1 MDGSVS
7 GRIKC
12 TLVNWTGIAYKIPR
26 VDLDLC
32 KERNELKQSGIYFL
46 FGVQEEDRESVVYV
60 GQAGARKNGEGLLC
74 RLQEHKRNSE
84 KDYWSEA
91 IVLTTSNN
99 SFGPTEISY
108 LENRFCEMA
117 NKTHRYI
124 VKNSNEP
131 THGNVTEEKESEL
144 EEFIEYAQ
152 LVVGVLG
159 HKLFEPLAKVRNVT
173 KDVEQQ
179 ESELEVDGDG
189 TVYYIKRR
197 GANAQAVQTVDGFV
211 LLSGSLISKEPVN
224 SCPERFITMREN
236 YKQYIGE
243 DMRTIR
249 DIQFKSP
256 SGAACFVLLSPAN
269 GLLEWKTANGTSLQ
283 FIESMY

>member
-7 GRIKC
+7 GHIKC
-12 TLVNWTGIAYKIPR
+12 TLANWTGIAYKIPR

-32 KERNELKQSGIYFL
+32 KERNDLKQSGIYFL
-46 FGVQEEDRESVVYV
+46 FGVQEEDRESVAYV

-224 SCPERFITMREN
+224 SCPERFITMRE
-236 YKQYIGE
+236 
-243 DMRTIR
+243 RTTSNI
-249 DIQFKSP
+249 
-256 SGAACFVLLSPAN
+256 SGR
-269 GLLEWKTANGTSLQ
+269 
-283 FIESMY
+283 I